1 MLAQTWYVLST
12 TEVGRHV
19 EMASLEATKEITEMA
34 FCYYYY
40 SVDES

>member
-19 EMASLEATKEITEMA
+19 EIEATKEITEMA
-34 FCYYYY
+34 FCYYSY